1 MKFLKIFFILLSI
14 FKFIPG
20 HTYAQSKYFKDKFM
34 EAEYYF
40 MYEDYRRALPI
51 YKSLYEKDSTNANLA
66 YRIGLCYFNSTDPK
80 GKKKSLPY
88 FEKAV
93 KKMTSDYNEGSYKEN
108 KAPYDAM
115 FYLANDYRFVGK
127 YDKAIE
133 LFEKFKKTI
142 PIKNTFYIEY
152 VNREIQATRN
162 AKELMKYK
170 VQVQVIRL
178 DSIIDH
184 GKYKGNKN
192 NPLSFGRVNDSIIRN
207 CPVVS
212 DDEKTIVFTQGTKNK
227 FNIELDIDEDNADY
241 QMDSIYYCK
250 KINGKWTKPKN
261 ISPILS
267 SHYDKMVPT
276 SLNADGTELYLV
288 IDHNDNGD
296 IYVSKYYDGKWHKAK
311 KLNKYINTRYW
322 ESHASISSDGKALY
336 FTSDR
341 PGGYGGLDIYVSYKD
356 DKGDWGPA
364 INLGKTINTKYDEET
379 PFILNDGKTL
389 YFSSQGHYSMGGFDV
404 FHSRK
409 LSNGKWSTPLNLGYP
424 ISTVGNDL
432 FYLPKKNGEYAFF
445 ALNSN
450 ERDIPEIKDND
461 IFALKITPPK
471 NQMTEIVLKGT
482 ITLQDNNPE
491 YPKDLGVYVI
501 DTIAND
507 TVKKLNVDRKTGK
520 YNTIL
525 NAGAY
530 KLLYKGSGYKPESKI
545 LYIPEIYTR
554 SEIVINVE
562 LVPLEVSKGKYYVIK
577 SILFDYGKYDLRR
590 DALVEIE
597 KLYQLMKD
605 NPSLYVEVIG
615 HTDSWGSKE
624 FNKKLSE
631 KRARAVV
638 DYLVSKGISPDRFVA
653 RGMGEEQPIAINEN
667 PDGTDNPEGRQL
679 NRRVEIKIIKSDPN
693 IIVKQEI
700 YVPENLK
707 YERFGT
713 RSKHE
718 EYTVL
723 LTRSPQKLNLTKF
736 DTLHVKEIKIDS
748 LYFYT
753 VGFFK
758 EKSKALKLLNDAI
771 DNNFKDAK
779 IMNLANLS
787 NMERYQSGT
796 TNENVVE
803 NNLASGVVDKV
814 EYTIQIK
821 ALTRP
826 VNVSIFK
833 GLETRK
839 IKEFLGEDGIY
850 RYTYGKVKGRENAKK
865 LLKEIINKGYSDA
878 FIVKYDKYVRRDKG
892 FKYTIQISSTSKH
905 VKLTHFK
912 NLKGVKEYIGLDG
925 KFKYVYGQYKTMEA
939 ARKELKKIHKL
950 GYPSAFI
957 VNINKYR

>member
-1 MKFLKIFFILLSI
+1 MKSVRTISILFIYILISVYSA
-14 FKFIPG
+14 KS
-20 HTYAQSKYFKDKFM
+20 QSKYFKEKFM

-40 MYEDYRRALPI
+40 MNEDYKHALPI
-51 YKSLYEKDSTNANLA
+51 YLSLYEKDSTNTNLA
-66 YRIGLCYFNSTDPK
+66 YRIGLCYFNSLDPK
-80 GKKKSLPY
+80 GKRKSLPY
-88 FEKAV
+88 FEKAI
-93 KKMTSDYNEGSYKEN
+93 KSMTGDYNEGSYKER

-133 LFEKFKKTI
+133 YFERFKKTL

-170 VQVQVIRL
+170 VQVQVIQL
-178 DSIIDH
+178 DSILEQ
-184 GKYKGNKN
+184 NKQQDN
-192 NPLSFGRVNDSIIRN
+192 DNMPFGIVNDSIIRN

-212 DDEKTIVFTQGTKNK
+212 DDEKTIVFTQGTKNR
-227 FNIELDIDEDNADY
+227 FNIELDVDEGADY
-241 QMDSIYYCK
+241 QMDSIYYSK

-288 IDHNDNGD
+288 IDKNDNGD
-296 IYVSKYYDGKWHKAK
+296 IYVSEYYDGTWHKAK
-311 KLNKYINTRYW
+311 KLNKNINTKYW
-322 ESHASISSDGKALY
+322 ESHACISADGKALY

-341 PGGYGGLDIYVSYKD
+341 PGGYGGMDIYVSYKD
-356 DKGDWGPA
+356 DNEDWGPA
-364 INLGKTINTKYDEET
+364 INLGKTINTPYDEET

-389 YFSSQGHYSMGGFDV
+389 YFSSQGHYNMGGFDV

-409 LSNGKWSTPLNLGYP
+409 MPNGKWSTPLNLGYP

-450 ERDIPEIKDND
+450 ERDIPELKDND
-461 IFALKITPPK
+461 IYALKITPPK
-471 NQMTEIVLKGT
+471 NQMTEIILKGT

-491 YPKDLGVYVI
+491 YPKDLAVYVI
-501 DTIAND
+501 DTISND
-507 TVKKLNVDRKTGK
+507 TIKKLDVDRTTGK

-525 NAGAY
+525 SAGAY
-530 KLLYKGSGYKPESKI
+530 NILYKGSGYKPENKF
-545 LYIPEIYTR
+545 LYVPEIYTR
-554 SEIVINVE
+554 SEIVLNVE

-590 DALVEIE
+590 DALIEIE

-605 NPSLYVEVIG
+605 NPTLYVEVIG

-624 FNKKLSE
+624 FNQKLSE

-638 DYLVSKGISPDRFVA
+638 DYLVSKGISPERFVA

-667 PDGTDNPEGRQL
+667 PDGSDNPEGRQL

-707 YERFGT
+707 YNRYGS
-713 RSKHE
+713 RNRHE
-718 EYTVL
+718 QYTVL
-723 LTRSPQKLNLTKF
+723 LAKSPKKLNITKF
-736 DTLHVKEIKIDS
+736 DTLTVNEIPIDS
-748 LYFYT
+748 LYYYT
-753 VGFFK
+753 VGVFK
-758 EKSKALKLLNDAI
+758 EKSKALKLLNKALEND
-771 DNNFKDAK
+771 FKGAS

-787 NMERYQSGT
+787 NMERYQTGT
-796 TNENVVE
+796 TNGNAVE
-803 NNLASGVVDKV
+803 NELVNNINDKT

-821 ALTRP
+821 ALTKP
-826 VNVSIFK
+826 VDVSIFK
-833 GLETRK
+833 NLETKK
-839 IKEFLGEDGIY
+839 IREFLGEDGIY

-865 LLKEIINKGYSDA
+865 LLKDIISKGYTDA
-878 FIVKYDKYVRRDKG
+878 FIVKYDKFERKDKG
-892 FKYTIQISSTSKH
+892 YKYTIQISSTTKH

-912 NLKGVKEYIGLDG
+912 NLKGVREYIGIDG
-925 KFKYVYGQYKTMEA
+925 MFKYVYGKYKTMDA
-939 ARKELKKIHKL
+939 ARKDLKKVRKL
-950 GYPSAFI
+950 GYTGAFI
-957 VNINKYR
+957 VNLNKYKR